1 MAAPMKIF
9 IHTDG
14 ASRGNP
20 GLASYGFVIE
30 DEENNVLYQEGKYIG
45 ITTNNFAEY
54 KAVLEALKRVKIL
67 VGNQTF
73 EIHLLADSKLAIE
86 QLSGRYKIKSPHL
99 KPLIKE
105 IKALATSIGGILY
118 RHVPRE
124 QNKIADHLANLAL
137 DNR

>member
-1 MAAPMKIF
+1 MAAPMIF

-20 GLASYGFVIE
+20 GPASYGFVVE
-30 DEENNVLYQEGKYIG
+30 DEKGQTFYEEGKYIG
-45 ITTNNFAEY
+45 ITTNNVAEY
-54 KAVLEALKRVKIL
+54 TGVLEALKYIKNEYGSGIPV
-67 VGNQTF
+67 T
-73 EIHLLADSKLAIE
+73 LLADSKLAVE
-86 QLSGRYKIKSPHL
+86 QLSGRYKIKSTHL
-99 KPLIKE
+99 RILIEE
-105 IKALATSIGGILY
+105 IKQIESELSEVSY